1 MNSLEPILIALLV
14 ILFIWGMYLLP
25 HLRGGRGEAP
35 ITSTER
41 FDQWTHVM
49 AEVQRRDQPLGRTK
63 EAVRIRRR
71 RSLIA
76 LVGLAAVTIV
86 VAVVTW
92 SLNWLLVNLA
102 VDAVL
107 AWYVG
112 MLLQVKQREATKVAV
127 RHLATRPAD
136 ADAPPVRIVAGN

>member
-1 MNSLEPILIALLV
+1 MNSIEPILIAFLV

-25 HLRGGRGEAP
+25 HLRGGRREAP
-35 ITSTER
+35 IASTER

-49 AEVQRRDQPLGRTK
+49 AEVQRRDQPSVRTK
-63 EAVRIRRR
+63 EAVRSRRR
-71 RSLIA
+71 RSLVA
-76 LVGLAAVTIV
+76 LVGLALLT
-86 VAVVTW
+86 VAAALVSW
-92 SLNWLLVNLA
+92 SLNWLLANLA

-112 MLLQVKQREATKVAV
+112 MLLQVKQREASKVAV
-127 RHLATRPAD
+127 RHLATRSTE